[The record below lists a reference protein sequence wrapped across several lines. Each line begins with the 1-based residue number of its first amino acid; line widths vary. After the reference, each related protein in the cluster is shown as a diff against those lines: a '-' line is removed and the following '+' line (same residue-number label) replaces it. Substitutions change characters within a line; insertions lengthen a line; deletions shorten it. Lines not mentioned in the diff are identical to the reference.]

1 MLTKHRH
8 QVHWRAGAEE
18 RAGDAQDEK
27 LRPQIAQRDQRDPAR
42 DGARAGHESGPL
54 SAARRNRRAPARS
67 AERNCVTMRHLK
79 SGRQLSRNSSHRWA
93 LMRNLVTALLRNEKI
108 QTTDAKAKELRRWA
122 DRVITLGKQGSLHA
136 RRQALSIVQ
145 DKAVV
150 RKLFDTLAPRFK
162 DRPGGYTRIIK
173 LGIRRGDAAQM
184 SLIELVGAEGEKEA
198 RKTGE
203 KKGRRARR
211 RQRQQEAAA

>member
-1 MLTKHRH
+1 M
-8 QVHWRAGAEE
+8 
-18 RAGDAQDEK
+18 
-27 LRPQIAQRDQRDPAR
+27 I
-42 DGARAGHESGPL
+42 
-54 SAARRNRRAPARS
+54 
-67 AERNCVTMRHLK
+67 
-79 SGRQLSRNSSHRWA
+79 
-93 LMRNLVTALLRNEKI
+93 TALLREEKI
-108 QTTDAKAKELRRWA
+108 RTTDPKAKELRRWA
-122 DRVITLGKQGSLHA
+122 DRVITLGKRGSLHA
-136 RRQALSIVQ
+136 RRQALGIVQ

-150 RKLFDTLAPRFK
+150 RKLFDTIAPRFK

>member
-1 MLTKHRH
+1 
-8 QVHWRAGAEE
+8 
-18 RAGDAQDEK
+18 
-27 LRPQIAQRDQRDPAR
+27 
-42 DGARAGHESGPL
+42 
-54 SAARRNRRAPARS
+54 
-67 AERNCVTMRHLK
+67 MRHLK
-79 SGRQLSRNSSHRWA
+79 VGRQLSRNSAHRWA
-93 LMRNLVTALLRNEKI
+93 LMRNLITALLREEKI
-108 QTTDAKAKELRRWA
+108 QTTDPKAKELRRWA
-122 DRVITLGKQGSLHA
+122 DRVITLGKRGNLHA

-150 RKLFDTLAPRFK
+150 RKLFETIAPRFK

-184 SLIELVGAEGEKEA
+184 SVIELVGAEGEKET

-211 RQRQQEAAA
+211 RAKEQEAAA